1 MRGSCAGTTEVGDG
15 SGSNVVASSSS
26 AGVRLE
32 RREVET
38 TAPPTLPTIPGEL
51 LFISSPTARCGTTL
65 LQRLL
70 TSSPDTVVFGE
81 GVAAGLV
88 ELLLA
93 LARKE
98 KLLARAETHR
108 IDLVRALGGEQFWY
122 PHLSSEPDGLT
133 RLAAEALTRY
143 LRFHETEAARSGR
156 LRWGAKLPTVPVETL
171 TTLRRLVPGAKVL
184 YVIRDLFAAAR
195 SAKSRRFWHTHA
207 ELEHMATTWRDAV
220 IASES
225 LRADPRVLIVDYEH
239 LEQRGT
245 SLLHELEQFTG
256 CARLDPAVLFAKV
269 NTFAGESEGRHP
281 AQYLAPGE
289 LDEAELAL
297 LERTLRFALTGSVT
311 PDGRELNPRSRAF

>member
-1 MRGSCAGTTEVGDG
+1 M
-15 SGSNVVASSSS
+15 
-26 AGVRLE
+26 
-32 RREVET
+32 ET
-38 TAPPTLPTIPGEL
+38 TVPPALPTISGEL
-51 LFISSPTARCGTTL
+51 LFVSSPTARCGTTL

-81 GVAAGLV
+81 GVAAGLI
-88 ELLLA
+88 ELVAA

-98 KLLARAETHR
+98 QLLARADMHR

-122 PHLSSEPDGLT
+122 PHLSSDPEGRT

-143 LRFHETEAARSGR
+143 LRFHETEAARCGR
-156 LRWGAKLPTVPVETL
+156 LRWGAKLPTVPVEML
-171 TTLRRLVPGAKVL
+171 ATLRRIVPGAKIL

-195 SAKSRRFWHTHA
+195 SAKARRFWRTQA
-207 ELEHMATTWRDAV
+207 ELEQMAVTWRDAV

-245 SLLHELEQFTG
+245 SLLRELEAFTG

-269 NTFAGESEGRHP
+269 NTFEGETEDGKHP
-281 AQYLAPGE
+281 AQYLAPAE

-297 LERTLRFALTGSVT
+297 VERTLRFALTGPVT
-311 PDGRELNPRSRAF
+311 TGRSGLNPRSRAF

>member
-1 MRGSCAGTTEVGDG
+1 M
-15 SGSNVVASSSS
+15 
-26 AGVRLE
+26 
-32 RREVET
+32 ET
-38 TAPPTLPTIPGEL
+38 TVPPALPTISGEL
-51 LFISSPTARCGTTL
+51 LFVSSPTARCGTTL

-81 GVAAGLV
+81 GVAASLIELV
-88 ELLLA
+88 GA

-98 KLLARAETHR
+98 KLLERAEQHR
-108 IDLVRALGGEQFWY
+108 VDLLRALGGEQFWY
-122 PHLSSEPDGLT
+122 PHLSSEPEGRT
-133 RLAAEALTRY
+133 RLAAEALTRF

-156 LRWGAKLPTVPVETL
+156 LRWGAKLPTVPVEML
-171 TTLRRLVPGAKVL
+171 AALRRIVPGAKVL

-195 SAKSRRFWHTHA
+195 SAKARRFWRTQA
-207 ELEHMATTWRDAV
+207 ELEQMAVTWRDAV

-245 SLLHELEQFTG
+245 SLLRELEAFTG

-269 NTFAGESEGRHP
+269 NTFEGEPEDGKHP
-281 AQYLAPGE
+281 AQYLAPAE

-297 LERTLRFALTGSVT
+297 LERTLRFALTGPVT
-311 PDGRELNPRSRAF
+311 PDRRELNPRSRAF